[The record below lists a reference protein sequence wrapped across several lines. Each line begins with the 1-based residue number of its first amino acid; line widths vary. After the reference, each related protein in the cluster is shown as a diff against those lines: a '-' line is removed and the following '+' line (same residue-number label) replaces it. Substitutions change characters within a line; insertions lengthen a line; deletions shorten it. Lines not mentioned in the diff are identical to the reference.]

1 MIEISVTQWCSCS
14 NLGSSKCKS
23 IVQSIIT
30 PCLLVCATNLL
41 NIIVLKG
48 RTPRLAPRKAVDQAV
63 SLQTDNISPTLQN
76 TALSHKTYFF
86 PSKQQ
91 FWLGKRRSYVLSWL
105 ERMVWR
111 ISRRSLHQYLNKTF
125 HLFWQH
131 ENITTDPNW
140 RLNTVTQV
148 SRLGSGVTEGSVP
161 SWVQFPSNFSPFFQA
176 VKLCSL

>member
-63 SLQTDNISPTLQN
+63 SLQTDNISPNSTKYCSPP
-76 TALSHKTYFF
+76 LSHKTYFF

-91 FWLGKRRSYVLSWL
+91 FWLGKRCSYVLSWL
-105 ERMVWR
+105 ERRVRR
-111 ISRRSLHQYLNKTF
+111 ISRRSQHQYLNKTF
-125 HLFWQH
+125 HLFWQL

-161 SWVQFPSNFSPFFQA
+161 SWVQFPSNFSLFF
-176 VKLCSL
+176 KL